1 MMIRWR
7 TQGDMGH
14 MEGKLGTQ
22 GDMSPLKDLVI
33 DSVSFHLLSR
43 LEVSTWI
50 SLSTTQS
57 KLCNSS
63 FDWSYESK
71 LCLSVE
77 DKQFKAENLR
87 WNILRGKVIWGE
99 KLGQKNWV
107 DNLWVEISF
116 GAKHGVDNNYNWSK
130 SILDRMFGVQ
140 CMQSAELCSSLPW
153 LCSLCLPAASK
164 RQHHHTITITIIPS
178 PLPSYHHTI
187 IPSPSYHHVS

>member
-1 MMIRWR
+1 MPMMIRWR
-7 TQGDMGH
+7 TQGD
-14 MEGKLGTQ
+14 KWGTQ

-33 DSVSFHLLSR
+33 DSVSFFHLLSR

-63 FDWSYESK
+63 FDWSYGRK

-87 WNILRGKVIWGE
+87 WNILRGKVIWGK
-99 KLGQKNWV
+99 KLGQKELGGHFGAE
-107 DNLWVEISF
+107 NLGWKISF

-140 CMQSAELCSSLPW
+140 CMQSAELCPSL
-153 LCSLCLPAASK
+153 
-164 RQHHHTITITIIPS
+164 IM
-178 PLPSYHHTI
+178 
-187 IPSPSYHHVS
+187 